1 MENSKT
7 SQIKTEAV
15 LRDLI
20 SSFEEMEILNLID
33 TFLQI

>member
-15 LRDLI
+15 LQDLI